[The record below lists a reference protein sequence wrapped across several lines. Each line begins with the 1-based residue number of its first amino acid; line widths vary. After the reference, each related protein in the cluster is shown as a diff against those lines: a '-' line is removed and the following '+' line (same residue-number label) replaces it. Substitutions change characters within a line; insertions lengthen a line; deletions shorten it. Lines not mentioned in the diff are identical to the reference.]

1 VPDTLTKIILDILK
15 RLDFILT
22 GLRHCHSSGY
32 SCDRFTILV
41 KSLKLPPQ
49 AAALVSVSVT
59 SLLKLR
65 SHLEEFNL
73 QRGSSVVYLI
83 LAELGW
89 DNPLGIVPVGERGF
103 GGEVVLENLELF
115 KKVLNNCEL
124 LLEVLAIMPRAYT
137 RCHSHLIANFR
148 TVNFEGHFAQVNS
161 DLA

>member
-1 VPDTLTKIILDILK
+1 VPDTLTEKILDILK

-73 QRGSSVVYLI
+73 QRVFRCLSHSS
-83 LAELGW
+83 LGW

-115 KKVLNNCEL
+115 KKVLNKL
-124 LLEVLAIMPRAYT
+124 RT
-137 RCHSHLIANFR
+137 IAR
-148 TVNFEGHFAQVNS
+148 GVS
-161 DLA
+161 Y

>member
-1 VPDTLTKIILDILK
+1 LDILK

-41 KSLKLPPQ
+41 KSLKPPPQ

-73 QRGSSVVYLI
+73 QRVSSVVYLI

-89 DNPLGIVPVGERGF
+89 DNPLGSTSRRERV
-103 GGEVVLENLELF
+103 GGEVILENLELF

-137 RCHSHLIANFR
+137 RCHSHLIANTR
-148 TVNFEGHFAQVNS
+148 SVSGRSTLKVIS
-161 DLA
+161 PRSTLT